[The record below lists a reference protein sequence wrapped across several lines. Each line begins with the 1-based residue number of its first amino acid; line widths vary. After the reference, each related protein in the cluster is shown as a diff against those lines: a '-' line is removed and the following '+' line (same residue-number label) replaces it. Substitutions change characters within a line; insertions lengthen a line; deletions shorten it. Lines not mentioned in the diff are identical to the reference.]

1 MSVRSV
7 VACLLLVIAAA
18 SPAWAGSADEVKALA
33 DQLDVATRTKDK
45 AALERLIASDF
56 VFVRGSGRVGD
67 RADVVNTFTSPALT
81 VKEVRNDERRLIDL
95 GETVLVAAKVQ
106 LSGTED
112 GKSFVENFRSVDVWA
127 RRGGTWQVVYTQI
140 TLLKAPS

>member
-1 MSVRSV
+1 MGARSF
-7 VACLLLVIAAA
+7 VACLLLVIVAVA
-18 SPAWAGSADEVKALA
+18 PARAGSADEVKALA

-67 RADVVNTFTSPALT
+67 RADVVSTFTSPALV
-81 VKEVRNDERRLIDL
+81 VKEVRNDERKLIDL
-95 GETVLVAAKVQ
+95 GETVLVTAKVQ

-112 GKSFVENFRSVDVWA
+112 GKVFVENFRSVDVWA
-127 RRGGTWQVVYTQI
+127 KRNGAWQVVYTQI
-140 TLLKAPS
+140 TILKTPS

>member
-7 VACLLLVIAAA
+7 VACLLLIIAAV

-81 VKEVRNDERRLIDL
+81 VKEVRNDERKLIDL

>member
-1 MSVRSV
+1 MGIRSV
-7 VACLLLVIAAA
+7 AACLLLVIAALP
-18 SPAWAGSADEVKALA
+18 PARAGSADEVQALA

-56 VFVRGSGRVGD
+56 VFVRGSGRIGD
-67 RADVVNTFTSPALT
+67 RADVVGTFTSPALT
-81 VKEVRNDERRLIDL
+81 VKEVRNEERKLIDL

-112 GKSFVENFRSVDVWA
+112 GKAFVENFRSVDVWA
-127 RRGGTWQVVYTQI
+127 RRNGAWQVVYTQI
-140 TLLKAPS
+140 TLLNIP